1 MPLRARARCPQRGG
15 RKDNGGQGQQD
26 KGGREQQVGLGRSPR
41 TTARRQR
48 GATHRDLKRPEAL
61 AEDNQGIVR
70 NELAQNL
77 APHLTNIPH
86 TGQGVSPVCT
96 PQPGAAAAAAAAFC
110 VLSEND
116 KTPQALRQ
124 RNFTRTYATNFP
136 GGPAVDLITVDLR
149 TLWEANVGVD
159 MGIPVSA
166 SIVRASR
173 CRGTWS
179 THAACRAR

>member
-96 PQPGAAAAAAAAFC
+96 PQPGAAAAAAAASASAASVWVVFMR
-110 VLSEND
+110 S
-116 KTPQALRQ
+116 
-124 RNFTRTYATNFP
+124 
-136 GGPAVDLITVDLR
+136 LR
-149 TLWEANVGVD
+149 TTDERDLK
-159 MGIPVSA
+159 
-166 SIVRASR
+166 
-173 CRGTWS
+173 
-179 THAACRAR
+179 H